1 MADFHVSV
9 KTISRSA
16 GRSATAAAAYRSAVL
31 IVDQRT
37 GEIHDYER
45 KRGVRHSEIFLP
57 ENAPVWMTDRSKLW
71 NAVEQR
77 ETRKNSTVAR
87 EFEIALPLELNARQ
101 RIELARA
108 IAREI
113 TARHKCAVDIS
124 VHKPTPDSDGR
135 NHHVH
140 ILCSTRRVTPEGF
153 GEKTREL
160 DERTSGEINY
170 WRERIAT
177 IQNEHLARAGHDAR
191 VDHRSL
197 EAQGIDREP
206 TRHLG
211 PAATGFERRTGEA
224 SNKRL
229 RHELAVTADSRLATA
244 YALGEIER
252 EQQTLNSSIFD
263 LSCDLDT
270 ARADVQ
276 VERGNATALLQSS
289 ATRFADR
296 LAAQREQTAR
306 NAAELQRQATAQRTT
321 QEAAKS
327 LLQRC
332 SQHAVECSLN
342 KFKMNPE
349 MTFGHFEIE
358 AILHRATKTE
368 DKRELEKWFNKQSF
382 SDNPIDVVL
391 GLAGRAANINKNS
404 EFHTDLIKMLNDAG
418 IHATPERIALD
429 ASKSAEEAA
438 LKNRERNN
446 DVDNDNGMGM

>member
-37 GEIHDYER
+37 GEVHNYER
-45 KRGVRHSEIFLP
+45 KRGVRHAEIFLP
-57 ENAPVWMTDRSKLW
+57 TDAPPWMTDRANLW
-71 NAVEQR
+71 NAIEQR

-108 IAREI
+108 IALEI

-124 VHKPTPDSDGR
+124 VHEPNPDSDGR

-140 ILCSTRRVTPEGF
+140 ILCSTRRVTPDGF

-197 EAQGIDREP
+197 HDQGIDREP
-206 TRHLG
+206 TKHLG
-211 PAATGFERRTGEA
+211 PAATGFERRTGEL

-229 RHELAVTADSRLATA
+229 RHELAATADERLAAACT
-244 YALGEIER
+244 LGEVER
-252 EQQTLNSSIFD
+252 EQQTVNSSILD
-263 LSCDLDT
+263 LSCNLES
-270 ARADVQ
+270 AQKEVQ
-276 VERGNATALLQSS
+276 IEHGSATALLQSG
-289 ATRFADR
+289 ATSFVDR
-296 LAAQREQTAR
+296 LAAQREQAAR

-321 QEAAKS
+321 HNPKRSE
-327 LLQRC
+327 
-332 SQHAVECSLN
+332 SQNSSAGSSKIVTPTL
-342 KFKMNPE
+342 F
-349 MTFGHFEIE
+349 TT
-358 AILHRATKTE
+358 R
-368 DKRELEKWFNKQSF
+368 KRVFTQQIQNES
-382 SDNPIDVVL
+382 
-391 GLAGRAANINKNS
+391 R
-404 EFHTDLIKMLNDAG
+404 NDF
-418 IHATPERIALD
+418 RLF
-429 ASKSAEEAA
+429 
-438 LKNRERNN
+438 
-446 DVDNDNGMGM
+446 